1 MLTDIFVTAGGK
13 LDDEDDNMDPV
24 FILHKVV

>member
-1 MLTDIFVTAGGK
+1 MLIDIFVTAGGK
-13 LDDEDDNMDPV
+13 LDDDDNMDPV